1 MMKIGVRRRR
11 KGRMFRA
18 AGSRYDKSLVTARF
32 LPGSYSHFIL
42 GGFFMNLPQLYYF
55 RKLAQL
61 QHYTKAAKE
70 LYITQPSLS
79 DSISSLEQ
87 ELGISLF
94 QKEGRNVKLTKY
106 GQEFYGYVNEALN
119 QLDKGIAV
127 AKSKSGM
134 LGGVIDIGCI
144 PTILGDYMPQAIQ
157 NYKAQRNPKAVFNI
171 YQGHTTYLLE
181 NLKKGKYD
189 IAFCSGTDDPELE
202 FVPILAQRL
211 VLVVRQDHPLADR
224 ESVELG
230 ELTEYSLTTYRET
243 LPIGKVV
250 RSVLRKYG
258 VEASFSY
265 DDEIS
270 IGGIVTAT
278 NQAAIT
284 ADTPYLRQFNQ
295 IRKIV
300 ISDIPADTRL
310 VYMVYSK
317 KNYMAKATE
326 DFAEF
331 MKEHERQLP
340 EFMTEQV

>member
-1 MMKIGVRRRR
+1 
-11 KGRMFRA
+11 
-18 AGSRYDKSLVTARF
+18 
-32 LPGSYSHFIL
+32 
-42 GGFFMNLPQLYYF
+42 MNLSQLYYF

-127 AKSKSGM
+127 AKSKSGAM
-134 LGGVIDIGCI
+134 GGIIDIGCI
-144 PTILGDYMPQAIQ
+144 PTILGDYIPQAVQ
-157 NYKAQRNPKAVFNI
+157 DYKELKNPKAVFNI
-171 YQGHTTYLLE
+171 YQDHTLHLLDG
-181 NLKKGKYD
+181 LKRGKYD
-189 IAFCSGTDDPELE
+189 IAFCSKTEDPELE

-211 VLVVRQDHPLADR
+211 VLVVRKDHPLAER
-224 ESVELG
+224 EEVCLK
-230 ELTEYSLTTYRET
+230 ELTDYPLTTYRET
-243 LPIGKVV
+243 LPIGKTV
-250 RSVLRKYG
+250 RAVLRAYG
-258 VEASFSY
+258 VECSFSY

-270 IGGIVTAT
+270 IGGVVTAT
-278 NQAAIT
+278 NQTAIA
-284 ADTPYLRQFNQ
+284 ADTPYLKQFDQ
-295 IRKIV
+295 IKKV
-300 ISDIPADTRL
+300 TISDIPQDTRL

-317 KNYMAKATE
+317 KNYMAKAPE

-331 MKEHERQLP
+331 MVEHERQLP
-340 EFMTEQV
+340 DFMI

>member
-1 MMKIGVRRRR
+1 
-11 KGRMFRA
+11 
-18 AGSRYDKSLVTARF
+18 
-32 LPGSYSHFIL
+32 
-42 GGFFMNLPQLYYF
+42 MNLSQLYYF
-55 RKLAQL
+55 RKLAEL

-79 DSISSLEQ
+79 DSISSLEE

-127 AKSKSGM
+127 ARGKSGAM
-134 LGGVIDIGCI
+134 GGVIDIGCI

-157 NYKAQRNPKAVFNI
+157 DYKELRNPKAVFNI
-171 YQGHTTYLLE
+171 YQDHTLHLLDG
-181 NLKKGKYD
+181 LKKGKFD
-189 IAFCSGTDDPELE
+189 IVFCSKTDDVELE
-202 FVPILAQRL
+202 FVPILAQRMI
-211 VLVVRQDHPLADR
+211 LVVRKDHPLAER

-230 ELTEYSLTTYRET
+230 ELTAYSLTTYRET

-284 ADTPYLRQFNQ
+284 ADTPYLTQFSQ
-295 IRKIV
+295 IKKIT

-310 VYMVYSK
+310 VYMAYSK

-331 MKEHERQLP
+331 MVKHERKLP
-340 EFMTEQV
+340 EFMMQEVSGPAR

>member
-1 MMKIGVRRRR
+1 
-11 KGRMFRA
+11 
-18 AGSRYDKSLVTARF
+18 
-32 LPGSYSHFIL
+32 
-42 GGFFMNLPQLYYF
+42 MNLSQLYYF
-55 RKLAQL
+55 RKLAEL

-79 DSISSLEQ
+79 DSISSLEE

-127 AKSKSGM
+127 ARSKSGAM
-134 LGGVIDIGCI
+134 GGVIDIGCI

-157 NYKAQRNPKAVFNI
+157 DYKELRNPKAVFNI
-171 YQGHTTYLLE
+171 YQDHTLHLLDG
-181 NLKKGKYD
+181 LKKGKFD
-189 IAFCSGTDDPELE
+189 IVFCSKTDDAELE
-202 FVPILAQRL
+202 FVPILAQRMI
-211 VLVVRQDHPLADR
+211 LVVRKDHPLAER
-224 ESVELG
+224 ESVELR
-230 ELTEYSLTTYRET
+230 ELTAYSLTTYRET

-270 IGGIVTAT
+270 IGGVVTAT

-284 ADTPYLRQFNQ
+284 ADTPYLTQFSQ
-295 IRKIV
+295 IKKIT
-300 ISDIPADTRL
+300 ISDIPEDTRL
-310 VYMVYSK
+310 VYMAYSK
-317 KNYMAKATE
+317 KNYMAKAME

-331 MKEHERQLP
+331 MKKHERKLP
-340 EFMTEQV
+340 EFMM